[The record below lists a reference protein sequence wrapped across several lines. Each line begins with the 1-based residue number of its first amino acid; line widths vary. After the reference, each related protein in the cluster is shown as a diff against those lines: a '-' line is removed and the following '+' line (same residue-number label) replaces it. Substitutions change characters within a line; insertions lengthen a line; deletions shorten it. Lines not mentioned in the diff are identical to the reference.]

1 MKMTQEERTLVQDN
15 MGLVGAVIRDHV
27 QDVHKLGIFTPEDIY
42 QIGCLGL
49 CKAAMKN
56 RIESDA
62 KFSTYAYICIR
73 NEIFSALE
81 YATVRR
87 RREVLI
93 DVFDDTQEAAVYA
106 DSFTEASDLEELA
119 RELDN
124 LKRAASGITA
134 KGIEAMQLYA
144 KGYNYREIGEMM
156 GGVPAKNVTAWVS
169 RARKFLKGMPEI
181 AELHSDTF

>member
-1 MKMTQEERTLVQDN
+1 MTQEERTLAQDN

-27 QDVHKLGIFTPEDIY
+27 QDVHKVGVFSPEDIY
-42 QIGCLGL
+42 QIGCIGL

-56 RIESDA
+56 RTESDA

-93 DVFDDTQEAAVYA
+93 DVFDDAQEAAAYA
-106 DSFTEASDLEELA
+106 DSFTEASDHEDLVRA
-119 RELDN
+119 LDS
-124 LKRAASGITA
+124 LKKASSGITA

-144 KGYNYREIGEMM
+144 KGYNYREIGEMIEYCSYRFDSSTLERPV
-156 GGVPAKNVTAWVS
+156 GPVFQKECLC
-169 RARKFLKGMPEI
+169 FL
-181 AELHSDTF
+181 T